1 MCWRMCGGFQ
11 DMGTTAYSFSVFL
24 CGRNIYLH
32 PHLTSPQTGLGD
44 APMELPAEGTCHL

>member
-11 DMGTTAYSFSVFL
+11 DMGTTAYSFSVLL